1 MILPKQKLV
10 LEKKYSE
17 VQNFHRIPQLYK
29 ALYNKQT
36 LSVWIFK
43 FTIKIN
49 NFKKSGLSL
58 PN

>member
-29 ALYNKQT
+29 ALYNKPT
-36 LSVWIFK
+36 LSV
-43 FTIKIN
+43 
-49 NFKKSGLSL
+49 
-58 PN
+58 